1 MNIEAIEN
9 IRNVETYHDK
19 QIKVKGFLGAQK
31 SAAFP
36 EGDPQRWRGETR
48 GLQLKLFK
56 IVHG

>member
-1 MNIEAIEN
+1 MNDFLLRYLMLEN
-9 IRNVETYHDK
+9 YQIK
-19 QIKVKGFLGAQK
+19 QIKAKGFLGAQK

-56 IVHG
+56 IVHN